1 MSLTAS
7 FPLPFTEEVDFDKS
21 FLDEAERP
29 DCKQDRVEDEPFTVV
44 MTNQEPLS
52 LKNRVISA
60 TPANDTDGYLSQLH
74 LHMGSGDD
82 GKNLDAARAFVTSA
96 EDLWKK
102 GDRSAATEHFTIA
115 HSMYIAQLGDEDNI
129 KEVAMVL
136 KKLGDLNQEDGALDA
151 AMELYSEA
159 LEMELTAH
167 GQHLPQTLN
176 AAGVVCLRQ
185 DDFRSAMDF
194 HRRALQIQKKS
205 QGVGG
210 AGDAGGQSKY
220 DTYETLV
227 NIGNV
232 YYSERNNFSNIRS
245 NGVDYREFIESGFL
259 SWIALAHDMRG
270 EYVKSIQVST

>member
-1 MSLTAS
+1 MT
-7 FPLPFTEEVDFDKS
+7 DKEPPS
-21 FLDEAERP
+21 DRCDDNGGARCPDSNDDIDE
-29 DCKQDRVEDEPFTVV
+29 C
-44 MTNQEPLS
+44 
-52 LKNRVISA
+52 
-60 TPANDTDGYLSQLH
+60 LSQLH
-74 LHMGSGDD
+74 LLTGSEYD
-82 GKNLDAARAFVTSA
+82 GNNLDAASAFVALA
-96 EDLWKK
+96 EDLWKN

-115 HSMYIAQLGDEDNI
+115 HSIYIQLGDEHNS
-129 KEVAMVL
+129 KEVAMIL

-176 AAGVVCLRQ
+176 AAGVACLKQ

-205 QGVGG
+205 QGAGG
-210 AGDAGGQSKY
+210 AGDSGGQSKY

-259 SWIALAHDMRG
+259 SWIALAHDSEYSASATGYACNFFLFFCSSQCCILFLPVRG
-270 EYVKSIQVST
+270 EYVKSIQVSIGPGSRYS